1 MPTQAKVIIKGENN
15 ISAAVK
21 SASNDLNAL
30 KGSVEKI
37 GSVLKT
43 AFSVTAITAAIKGI
57 GTAAKTVMTEDF
69 GMAERAYR
77 QLALALKDTSA
88 YDSVVDNI
96 NRLAK
101 VTLSGNDEIES
112 MVAELAALGKSAD
125 EINRISE
132 AAVILSNITGRDL
145 KSSMTTLLSSMNG
158 TTTQLKRLGIDLD
171 GVTKT
176 ALEQGAAIDILIEDY
191 GEYSSALA
199 EDSVN
204 QSLKNIS
211 ETWGDIKEKIG
222 GVLTYNFGPWLKQ
235 FDTAFEA
242 VSKNINNITTY
253 VGAIIANAPE
263 VFSLLMETL
272 WKMVKRTFE
281 WESLKTIFI
290 TVVENI
296 VILVSGALKL
306 IVTSIPEIIKG
317 LLNAL
322 ISYVRYLALSIE
334 AEIISAIEKAVNWVG
349 REIND
354 TWVGEKLGWGE
365 ELAVADFGADNKRK
379 VAQGFYNGAASS
391 IEHIGDPIMDGLAT
405 ISETLDAVNRAT
417 ADAVSSIY
425 GDIGT
430 EFRDSLNDIVAPEL
444 EEIRSAADAANQTKV
459 LSSIEDST
467 ERTAEAAEGTETNT
481 GTIAENGTLTGENG
495 RKSLS
500 EITESGLSGLFESM
514 SKSGGFTGFFGTA
527 LSETIGP
534 IMDTIQPLIDIVNS
548 VADPMEILL
557 RILEGFVSVMEPAMK
572 TVVQPLLDAFRWIGE
587 SIASWLLP
595 ILDQLHV
602 AMSLI
607 GNILTTVMAPVF
619 QILAPLF
626 QLVALALNTLNPILI
641 LCAKVFTILMAPV
654 QFVADLFSW
663 LGDWISY
670 LGNCIYVVCWNLT
683 HWFNTKSF
691 GSSPGGFSS
700 DAFSGLQQRLDNID
714 NMAIG
719 GSTAA
724 SDSVST
730 STAIGSASYRG
741 ATSVT
746 INIYQMSPVVG
757 DGGMKAFARMIRREF
772 EELDYYGVTT

>member
-1 MPTQAKVIIKGENN
+1 MPTQAKVIIKGENS
-15 ISAAVK
+15 ISSAVK

-43 AFSVTAITAAIKGI
+43 AFSVTAIVTAIKGI

-77 QLALALKDTSA
+77 QLALALKDQSA

-112 MVAELAALGKSAD
+112 MVAELAALGKSSD

-158 TTTQLKRLGIDLD
+158 TTTQLRRLGIDLD
-171 GVTKT
+171 GVTKE

-272 WKMVKRTFE
+272 WKMVKKTFE

-322 ISYVRYLALSIE
+322 ISYVKYLALSIE

-365 ELAVADFGADNKRK
+365 ELATADFGADSKK
-379 VAQGFYNGAASS
+379 TVAKGYYNAAASS
-391 IEHIGDPIMDGLAT
+391 IEHIGDPIKEGIAT
-405 ISETLDAVNRAT
+405 ISEILNEASRNTMDAII
-417 ADAVSSIY
+417 SIY
-425 GDIGT
+425 GDIGI
-430 EFRDSLNDIVAPEL
+430 EFRDSLNEIVAPEL
-444 EEIRSAADAANQTKV
+444 EEIRSAADAANQTKI
-459 LSSIEDST
+459 LDSIESST
-467 ERTAEAAEGTETNT
+467 ERTADATEGTETNT
-481 GTIAENGTLTGENG
+481 GTIAENGALTSGSG
-495 RKSLS
+495 RRSLS
-500 EITESGLSGLFESM
+500 EMAESGLSGLFSSM
-514 SKSGGFTGFFGTA
+514 SKSGGFTGIFGTV

-534 IMDTIQPLIDIVNS
+534 IMDTVQPLIDIVSS
-548 VADPMEILL
+548 VADPMEVLL
-557 RILEGFVSVMEPAMK
+557 RILEGFVNVMEPAMQ
-572 TVVQPLLDAFRWIGE
+572 TVVQPLLDAFTWIGE

-626 QLVALALNTLNPILI
+626 QLVALALNALNPILI

-724 SDSVST
+724 TDSVST

-757 DGGMKAFARMIRREF
+757 DGGMKTFARMIRREF

>member
-43 AFSVTAITAAIKGI
+43 AFSVTAITAALKGI
-57 GTAAKTVMTEDF
+57 GTAAKTVMTDDF

-77 QLALALKDTSA
+77 QLALALKDKSA
-88 YDSVVDNI
+88 YDSVVGNI

-132 AAVILSNITGRDL
+132 AAVILSNITGRNL

-191 GEYSSALA
+191 GEYSTALA

-222 GVLTYNFGPWLKQ
+222 GVLTYNFGPWLSQ

-242 VSKNINNITTY
+242 VSENINNITTY

-365 ELAVADFGADNKRK
+365 ELAVADFGADNKKK

-444 EEIRSAADAANQTKV
+444 EEIRSVADAANQTKV

-724 SDSVST
+724 TDSVST

-757 DGGMKAFARMIRREF
+757 DGGMKTFARMIRREF

>member
-1 MPTQAKVIIKGENN
+1 MATQAKVIIKGENN
-15 ISAAVK
+15 ISSAVK

-37 GSVLKT
+37 GSVMKT
-43 AFSVTAITAAIKGI
+43 AFSVTAIVTAIKGI

-77 QLALALKDTSA
+77 QLALALKDQSA

-112 MVAELAALGKSAD
+112 MVAELAALGKSSD

-158 TTTQLKRLGIDLD
+158 TTTQLRRLGIDLD
-171 GVTKT
+171 GVTKE

-263 VFSLLMETL
+263 VFSLLMKTL

-290 TVVENI
+290 TVIENI

-334 AEIISAIEKAVNWVG
+334 AEIIGAIEKAVNWVG

-365 ELAVADFGADNKRK
+365 ELAVADFGADNKKK

>member
-43 AFSVTAITAAIKGI
+43 AFSVTAITAVIKGI

-334 AEIISAIEKAVNWVG
+334 AEIIGAIEKAVNWVG

-365 ELAVADFGADNKRK
+365 ELAVADFGADNKKK
-379 VAQGFYNGAASS
+379 VAQGFYNGATSS

-405 ISETLDAVNRAT
+405 ISETLDAVNRT
-417 ADAVSSIY
+417 TSDAISSIY

-430 EFRDSLNDIVAPEL
+430 EFRDSLNEIVAPEL
-444 EEIRSAADAANQTKV
+444 EEIRSAADAANQTEV

-467 ERTAEAAEGTETNT
+467 ERTADATEGTETNT
-481 GTIAENGTLTGENG
+481 GTIASEGLSGNGSG

-500 EITESGLSGLFESM
+500 EMAESGLSGLFNSM
-514 SKSGGFTGFFGTA
+514 SKSGGFMGIFGTV

-534 IMDTIQPLIDIVNS
+534 IMDTVQPLIDIVNS
-548 VADPMEILL
+548 VADPMEVLL
-557 RILEGFVSVMEPAMK
+557 RILEGFVNVMEPAMQ
-572 TVVQPLLDAFRWIGE
+572 TVVQPLLDAFTWIGE

-619 QILAPLF
+619 QIIAPLF

-654 QFVADLFSW
+654 QFVADLFTW

-683 HWFNTKSF
+683 HWFNQKGF

-700 DAFSGLQQRLDNID
+700 YAFSGLQQRLDNID
-714 NMAIG
+714 NLATG
-719 GSTAA
+719 GNTAA
-724 SDSVST
+724 TDSVST

-757 DGGMKAFARMIRREF
+757 DGGMKTFARMIRREF

>member
-1 MPTQAKVIIKGENN
+1 MATQAKVIIKGENN
-15 ISAAVK
+15 ISSAVK

-30 KGSVEKI
+30 KGSVEKV

-77 QLALALKDTSA
+77 QLALSLKDQSA
-88 YDSVVDNI
+88 YDAVVDNI

-145 KSSMTTLLSSMNG
+145 KSSMTTLLASMSG
-158 TTTQLKRLGIDLD
+158 TTTQLRRLGIDLD

-191 GEYSSALA
+191 GEYSTALA

-242 VSKNINNITTY
+242 VSENINNITTY

-272 WKMVKRTFE
+272 WKMVKKTFE

-322 ISYVRYLALSIE
+322 ISYVKYLALSIE

-379 VAQGFYNGAASS
+379 VAEGFYNGAASS
-391 IEHIGDPIMDGLAT
+391 IEHIGDPIREGIDT
-405 ISETLDAVNRAT
+405 ISETLNAASQNTMA
-417 ADAVSSIY
+417 AINSIY

-430 EFRDSLNDIVAPEL
+430 EFRDSLNEIVAPEL
-444 EEIRSAADAANQTKV
+444 EEIRSAADAANQTQV
-459 LSSIEDST
+459 LSSIENST
-467 ERTAEAAEGTETNT
+467 ERTAEATEATEANT
-481 GTIAENGTLTGENG
+481 GTIAAEGLSESGNG

-500 EITESGLSGLFESM
+500 EMAESGLSGLFDSM
-514 SKSGGFTGFFGTA
+514 SKSGGFTGIFGTV

-548 VADPMEILL
+548 IADPMEVLL
-557 RILEGFVSVMEPAMK
+557 RILEGFVNIMEPAMQ
-572 TVVQPLLDAFRWIGE
+572 TVVQPLLDAFTWIGE
-587 SIASWLLP
+587 SIASWFLP

-654 QFVADLFSW
+654 QFVADLFTW

-683 HWFNTKSF
+683 HWFNQKGF

-714 NMAIG
+714 NLAMG
-719 GSTAA
+719 GNTAA
-724 SDSVST
+724 TDSVST
-730 STAIGSASYRG
+730 STAIGNASYRG

-746 INIYQMSPVVG
+746 INIYQQAPVVG
-757 DGGMKAFARMIRREF
+757 DGGMKTFARMIRREF

>member
-30 KGSVEKI
+30 KGYVEKI

-334 AEIISAIEKAVNWVG
+334 AEIIGAIEKAVNWVG

-365 ELAVADFGADNKRK
+365 ELAVADFGADNKKK

>member
-1 MPTQAKVIIKGENN
+1 MATQAKVIIKGENN
-15 ISAAVK
+15 ISSAVK

-37 GSVLKT
+37 GSVMKT
-43 AFSVTAITAAIKGI
+43 AFSVTAIVTAIKGI

-77 QLALALKDTSA
+77 QLALALKDQSA

-112 MVAELAALGKSAD
+112 MVAELAALGKSSD

-158 TTTQLKRLGIDLD
+158 TTTQLRRLCIDLD
-171 GVTKT
+171 GVTKE
-176 ALEQGAAIDILIEDY
+176 AFEQGAAIDILIEDY

-272 WKMVKRTFE
+272 WKMVKKTFE

-290 TVVENI
+290 TVIENI

-322 ISYVRYLALSIE
+322 ISYVKYLALSIE
-334 AEIISAIEKAVNWVG
+334 AEIIGAIEKAVNWVG

-365 ELAVADFGADNKRK
+365 ELAVADFGADSKKN
-379 VAQGFYNGAASS
+379 VAQGYYNAAASS
-391 IEHIGDPIMDGLAT
+391 IEHIGDPI
-405 ISETLDAVNRAT
+405 
-417 ADAVSSIY
+417 
-425 GDIGT
+425 
-430 EFRDSLNDIVAPEL
+430 IV
-444 EEIRSAADAANQTKV
+444 
-459 LSSIEDST
+459 
-467 ERTAEAAEGTETNT
+467 
-481 GTIAENGTLTGENG
+481 
-495 RKSLS
+495 
-500 EITESGLSGLFESM
+500 
-514 SKSGGFTGFFGTA
+514 
-527 LSETIGP
+527 
-534 IMDTIQPLIDIVNS
+534 
-548 VADPMEILL
+548 
-557 RILEGFVSVMEPAMK
+557 
-572 TVVQPLLDAFRWIGE
+572 
-587 SIASWLLP
+587 
-595 ILDQLHV
+595 
-602 AMSLI
+602 
-607 GNILTTVMAPVF
+607 
-619 QILAPLF
+619 
-626 QLVALALNTLNPILI
+626 
-641 LCAKVFTILMAPV
+641 
-654 QFVADLFSW
+654 
-663 LGDWISY
+663 
-670 LGNCIYVVCWNLT
+670 
-683 HWFNTKSF
+683 
-691 GSSPGGFSS
+691 
-700 DAFSGLQQRLDNID
+700 
-714 NMAIG
+714 
-719 GSTAA
+719 
-724 SDSVST
+724 
-730 STAIGSASYRG
+730 
-741 ATSVT
+741 
-746 INIYQMSPVVG
+746 
-757 DGGMKAFARMIRREF
+757 
-772 EELDYYGVTT
+772 VTTRSLAMLQPRRL

>member
-1 MPTQAKVIIKGENN
+1 MPTQAKVIIKGENS
-15 ISAAVK
+15 ISSAVK

-43 AFSVTAITAAIKGI
+43 AFSVTAIVTAIKGI

-77 QLALALKDTSA
+77 QLALALKDQSA

-112 MVAELAALGKSAD
+112 MVAELAALGKSSD
-125 EINRISE
+125 EITRISE

-171 GVTKT
+171 GVTKE

-272 WKMVKRTFE
+272 WKMVKKTFE

-322 ISYVRYLALSIE
+322 ISYVKYLALSIE
-334 AEIISAIEKAVNWVG
+334 AEIIGAIEKAVNWVG

-365 ELAVADFGADNKRK
+365 ELAVADFGADSKKN
-379 VAQGFYNGAASS
+379 VARGYYNAASSS
-391 IEHIGDPIMDGLAT
+391 IEHIGDPIKDGIAT
-405 ISETLDAVNRAT
+405 ISETLNEASRNTMDAII
-417 ADAVSSIY
+417 SIY
-425 GDIGT
+425 GDIGI
-430 EFRDSLNDIVAPEL
+430 EFRDSLNEIVAPEL
-444 EEIRSAADAANQTKV
+444 EEIRSAADAANQTEV
-459 LSSIEDST
+459 LSSIKDST
-467 ERTAEAAEGTETNT
+467 ERTADATEGTETNT
-481 GTIAENGTLTGENG
+481 GTIASEGLSGNGSG

-500 EITESGLSGLFESM
+500 EMAESGLSGLFSSM
-514 SKSGGFTGFFGTA
+514 SKSGGFTGIFGTV

-534 IMDTIQPLIDIVNS
+534 IMDTVQPLIDIVNS
-548 VADPMEILL
+548 VADPMEVLL
-557 RILEGFVSVMEPAMK
+557 RILEGFVNVMEPAMQ
-572 TVVQPLLDAFRWIGE
+572 TVVQPLLDAFTWIGE

-619 QILAPLF
+619 QIIAPLF

-654 QFVADLFSW
+654 QFVADLFTW

-683 HWFNTKSF
+683 HWFNQKGF

-714 NMAIG
+714 NLATG
-719 GSTAA
+719 GNTAA
-724 SDSVST
+724 TDSVST

-757 DGGMKAFARMIRREF
+757 DGGMKTFARMIRREF

>member
-21 SASNDLNAL
+21 SASNDLNVL
-30 KGSVEKI
+30 KGSIEKI

-43 AFSVTAITAAIKGI
+43 AFSVTAITAALKGI

-272 WKMVKRTFE
+272 WKMVKKTFE

-334 AEIISAIEKAVNWVG
+334 AEIIGAIEKAVNWVG

-365 ELAVADFGADNKRK
+365 ELAVADFGADNKKK

-391 IEHIGDPIMDGLAT
+391 IEHIGDPIREGIDT
-405 ISETLDAVNRAT
+405 ISETLNEVSRNTSDAIN
-417 ADAVSSIY
+417 SIY
-425 GDIGT
+425 GDISI
-430 EFRDSLNDIVAPEL
+430 EFRDSLNEIVAPEL
-444 EEIRSAADAANQTKV
+444 EEIRSAADAANQTEV

-467 ERTAEAAEGTETNT
+467 ERTADATEGTETNT
-481 GTIAENGTLTGENG
+481 GTIAANGLSENGSG

-500 EITESGLSGLFESM
+500 EMAESGLSGLFDSM
-514 SKSGGFTGFFGTA
+514 SKSGGFMGIFGTV

-548 VADPMEILL
+548 VADPMEVLL

-572 TVVQPLLDAFRWIGE
+572 TVVQPLLDAFTWIGE

-619 QILAPLF
+619 QIIAPLF

-654 QFVADLFSW
+654 QFVADLFTW

-683 HWFNTKSF
+683 HWFNQKGF

-714 NMAIG
+714 NLASG
-719 GSTAA
+719 GTSAA
-724 SDSVST
+724 TDSVST

-757 DGGMKAFARMIRREF
+757 DGGMKTFARMIRREF

>member
-43 AFSVTAITAAIKGI
+43 AFSVTAITAALKGI

-77 QLALALKDTSA
+77 QLALALKDQSA

-112 MVAELAALGKSAD
+112 MVAELAALGKSSD

-158 TTTQLKRLGIDLD
+158 TTTQLRRLGIDLD
-171 GVTKT
+171 GVTKE

-191 GEYSSALA
+191 GEYASALA

-253 VGAIIANAPE
+253 IGAIIANAPE

-272 WKMVKRTFE
+272 WKMVKKTFE

-322 ISYVRYLALSIE
+322 ISYVKYLALSIE
-334 AEIISAIEKAVNWVG
+334 AEIIGAIEKAVNWVG

-365 ELAVADFGADNKRK
+365 ELAVADFGADSKKN
-379 VAQGFYNGAASS
+379 VARGYYNAASSS
-391 IEHIGDPIMDGLAT
+391 IEHIGDPIKDGIAT
-405 ISETLDAVNRAT
+405 ISETLNEASRNTMDAIN
-417 ADAVSSIY
+417 SIY
-425 GDIGT
+425 GDIGI
-430 EFRDSLNDIVAPEL
+430 EFRDSLNEIVAPEL
-444 EEIRSAADAANQTKV
+444 EEIRSAADAANQTKI
-459 LSSIEDST
+459 LDSIESST
-467 ERTAEAAEGTETNT
+467 ERTADATEGTETNT
-481 GTIAENGTLTGENG
+481 GTIASEGLSGNGSG

-500 EITESGLSGLFESM
+500 EMAESGLSGLFDSM
-514 SKSGGFTGFFGTA
+514 SKSGGFIGIFGTV

-534 IMDTIQPLIDIVNS
+534 IMDTVQPLIDIVSS
-548 VADPMEILL
+548 VADPMEVLL
-557 RILEGFVSVMEPAMK
+557 RILEGFVNVMEPAMQ
-572 TVVQPLLDAFRWIGE
+572 TVVQPLLDAFTWIGE

-619 QILAPLF
+619 QIIAPLF

-654 QFVADLFSW
+654 QFVADLFTW
-663 LGDWISY
+663 LGNWISY

-683 HWFNTKSF
+683 HWFNQKGF

-714 NMAIG
+714 NLAAG
-719 GSTAA
+719 GTTAA
-724 SDSVST
+724 TDSVST

-757 DGGMKAFARMIRREF
+757 DGGMKTFARMIRREF

>member
-1 MPTQAKVIIKGENN
+1 
-15 ISAAVK
+15 
-21 SASNDLNAL
+21 
-30 KGSVEKI
+30 
-37 GSVLKT
+37 
-43 AFSVTAITAAIKGI
+43 
-57 GTAAKTVMTEDF
+57 
-69 GMAERAYR
+69 
-77 QLALALKDTSA
+77 
-88 YDSVVDNI
+88 
-96 NRLAK
+96 
-101 VTLSGNDEIES
+101 
-112 MVAELAALGKSAD
+112 
-125 EINRISE
+125 
-132 AAVILSNITGRDL
+132 
-145 KSSMTTLLSSMNG
+145 
-158 TTTQLKRLGIDLD
+158 
-171 GVTKT
+171 
-176 ALEQGAAIDILIEDY
+176 
-191 GEYSSALA
+191 
-199 EDSVN
+199 
-204 QSLKNIS
+204 
-211 ETWGDIKEKIG
+211 
-222 GVLTYNFGPWLKQ
+222 
-235 FDTAFEA
+235 
-242 VSKNINNITTY
+242 
-253 VGAIIANAPE
+253 
-263 VFSLLMETL
+263 METL
-272 WKMVKRTFE
+272 WKMVKKTFE

-334 AEIISAIEKAVNWVG
+334 AEIIGAIEKAVNWVG

-365 ELAVADFGADNKRK
+365 ELAVVDFGADNKRK

-391 IEHIGDPIMDGLAT
+391 IEHIGDPIKDGIAT
-405 ISETLDAVNRAT
+405 ISETLEVAGRNTMDAIN
-417 ADAVSSIY
+417 SIY
-425 GDIGT
+425 GDIGI
-430 EFRDSLNDIVAPEL
+430 EFRDSLNEIVAPEL
-444 EEIRSAADAANQTKV
+444 EEIRSAADAANQTEV
-459 LSSIEDST
+459 LSSIKDST
-467 ERTAEAAEGTETNT
+467 ERTADATEGTETNT
-481 GTIAENGTLTGENG
+481 GTIASEGLSGNGNG

-500 EITESGLSGLFESM
+500 EMAESGLSGLFSSM
-514 SKSGGFTGFFGTA
+514 SKSGGFMGIFGTV

-534 IMDTIQPLIDIVNS
+534 IMDTVQPLIDIVNS
-548 VADPMEILL
+548 VADPMEVLL
-557 RILEGFVSVMEPAMK
+557 RILEGFVNVMEPAMQ
-572 TVVQPLLDAFRWIGE
+572 TVVQPLLDAFTWIGE

-619 QILAPLF
+619 QIIAPLF

-654 QFVADLFSW
+654 QFVADLFTW

-683 HWFNTKSF
+683 HWFNQKGF

-714 NMAIG
+714 NLAAG
-719 GSTAA
+719 GTTAA
-724 SDSVST
+724 TDSVST

-757 DGGMKAFARMIRREF
+757 DGGMKTFARMIRREF

>member
-1 MPTQAKVIIKGENN
+1 MATQAKVIIKGENS
-15 ISAAVK
+15 ISSAVK

-37 GSVLKT
+37 GSVMKT
-43 AFSVTAITAAIKGI
+43 AFSVTAIVTAIKGI

-77 QLALALKDTSA
+77 QLALALKDQSA

-112 MVAELAALGKSAD
+112 MVAELAALGKSSD

-158 TTTQLKRLGIDLD
+158 TTTQLRRLGIDLD
-171 GVTKT
+171 GVTKE

-191 GEYSSALA
+191 GEYSTALA

-222 GVLTYNFGPWLKQ
+222 GVLTYNFGPWLSQ

-242 VSKNINNITTY
+242 VSENINNITTY

-263 VFSLLMETL
+263 VFSLLMDTL
-272 WKMVKRTFE
+272 WKMVARTFE

-322 ISYVRYLALSIE
+322 LSYVHYLALSIE
-334 AEIISAIEKAVNWVG
+334 AEIVGAIEKAVNWVG
-349 REIND
+349 SEINS

-365 ELAVADFGADNKRK
+365 ELAVADFGADATKRE
-379 VAQGFYNGAASS
+379 AQGYYNAAGLYISRL
-391 IEHIGDPIMDGLAT
+391 GDPITEGLAT
-405 ISETLDAVNRAT
+405 ISETMAEASRAT
-417 ADAVSSIY
+417 KEATATIY

-430 EFRDSLNDIVAPEL
+430 EFRESLDAIVAPEL
-444 EEIRSAADAANQTKV
+444 EEIRSAADAANQTEV
-459 LSSIEDST
+459 LSSIKDST
-467 ERTAEAAEGTETNT
+467 ERTADATEGTETNT
-481 GTIAENGTLTGENG
+481 GTIASEGLSGNGSG

-500 EITESGLSGLFESM
+500 EMAESGLSGLFDSM
-514 SKSGGFTGFFGTA
+514 SKSGGFTGIFGSV

-534 IMDTIQPLIDIVNS
+534 IMDTVQPLIDIVNS
-548 VADPMEILL
+548 VADPMEVLL
-557 RILEGFVSVMEPAMK
+557 RILEGFVNVMEPAMQ
-572 TVVQPLLDAFRWIGE
+572 TVVQPLLDAFTWIGE

-619 QILAPLF
+619 QIIAPLF

-654 QFVADLFSW
+654 QFVADLFTW

-683 HWFNTKSF
+683 HWFNQKGF

-714 NMAIG
+714 NLAAG
-719 GSTAA
+719 GTTAA
-724 SDSVST
+724 TDSVST

-757 DGGMKAFARMIRREF
+757 DGGMKTFARMIRREF

>member
-1 MPTQAKVIIKGENN
+1 MATQAKVIIKGENN
-15 ISAAVK
+15 ISSAVK

-43 AFSVTAITAAIKGI
+43 AFSVTAIVTAIKGI

-77 QLALALKDTSA
+77 QLALALKDQSA

-112 MVAELAALGKSAD
+112 MVAELAALGKSSD
-125 EINRISE
+125 DINRISE

-158 TTTQLKRLGIDLD
+158 TTTQLRRLGIDLD
-171 GVTKT
+171 GVTKE

-272 WKMVKRTFE
+272 WKMVKKTFE

-322 ISYVRYLALSIE
+322 ISYVKYLALSIE
-334 AEIISAIEKAVNWVG
+334 AEIIGAIEKAVNWVG

-365 ELAVADFGADNKRK
+365 ELAVADFGADSKKN
-379 VAQGFYNGAASS
+379 VARGYYNAAASS
-391 IEHIGDPIMDGLAT
+391 IEHIGDPIKEGIAT
-405 ISETLDAVNRAT
+405 ISETLEAAGRNTMDAIN
-417 ADAVSSIY
+417 SIY
-425 GDIGT
+425 GDIGI
-430 EFRDSLNDIVAPEL
+430 EFRDSLNEIVAPEL
-444 EEIRSAADAANQTKV
+444 EEIRSAADAANQTEV
-459 LSSIEDST
+459 LSSIKDST
-467 ERTAEAAEGTETNT
+467 ERTADATEGTETNT
-481 GTIAENGTLTGENG
+481 GTIASEGLSGNGSG

-500 EITESGLSGLFESM
+500 EMAESGLSGLFRSM
-514 SKSGGFTGFFGTA
+514 SKSGGFTGIFGTV

-534 IMDTIQPLIDIVNS
+534 IMDTVQPLIDIVNS
-548 VADPMEILL
+548 VADPMEVLL
-557 RILEGFVSVMEPAMK
+557 RILEGFVNVMEPAMQ
-572 TVVQPLLDAFRWIGE
+572 TVVQPLLDAFTWIGE

-626 QLVALALNTLNPILI
+626 QIVALALNTLNPILI

-654 QFVADLFSW
+654 QFVADLFTW

-670 LGNCIYVVCWNLT
+670 LGNCIYVFCWNLT
-683 HWFNTKSF
+683 HWFNQKGY

-714 NMAIG
+714 NLALNG
-719 GSTAA
+719 NTAA
-724 SDSVST
+724 TDSVST

-757 DGGMKAFARMIRREF
+757 DGGMKTFARMIRREF

>member
-1 MPTQAKVIIKGENN
+1 MATQAKVIIKGENN
-15 ISAAVK
+15 ISSAVK

-30 KGSVEKI
+30 KGSVEKV

-77 QLALALKDTSA
+77 QLALSLKDQSA
-88 YDSVVDNI
+88 YDAVVDNI

-145 KSSMTTLLSSMNG
+145 KSSMTTLLASMSG
-158 TTTQLKRLGIDLD
+158 TTTQLRRLGIDLD

-191 GEYSSALA
+191 GEYSTALA

-242 VSKNINNITTY
+242 VSENINNITTY

-272 WKMVKRTFE
+272 WKMVKKTFE

-322 ISYVRYLALSIE
+322 ISYVKYLALSIE

-379 VAQGFYNGAASS
+379 VAEGFYNGAASS
-391 IEHIGDPIMDGLAT
+391 IEHIGDPIREGIDT
-405 ISETLDAVNRAT
+405 ISETLNAASQNTMA
-417 ADAVSSIY
+417 AINSIY

-430 EFRDSLNDIVAPEL
+430 EFRDSLNEIVAPEL
-444 EEIRSAADAANQTKV
+444 EEIRSAADAANQTQV
-459 LSSIEDST
+459 LSSIENST
-467 ERTAEAAEGTETNT
+467 ERTAEATEATEANT
-481 GTIAENGTLTGENG
+481 GTIAAEGLSESGNG

-500 EITESGLSGLFESM
+500 EMAESGLSGLFDSM
-514 SKSGGFTGFFGTA
+514 SKSGGFTGIFGTV

-548 VADPMEILL
+548 IADPMEVLL
-557 RILEGFVSVMEPAMK
+557 RILEGFVNIMEPAMQ
-572 TVVQPLLDAFRWIGE
+572 TVVQPLLDAFTWIGE
-587 SIASWLLP
+587 SIASWFLP

-607 GNILTTVMAPVF
+607 GNILTTVMATVF

-654 QFVADLFSW
+654 QFVADLFTW

-683 HWFNTKSF
+683 HWFNQKGF

-714 NMAIG
+714 NLAMG
-719 GSTAA
+719 GNTAA
-724 SDSVST
+724 TDSVST
-730 STAIGSASYRG
+730 STAIGNASYRG

-746 INIYQMSPVVG
+746 INIYQQAPVVG
-757 DGGMKAFARMIRREF
+757 DGGMKTFARMIRREF

>member
-1 MPTQAKVIIKGENN
+1 MPTQAKVIIKGENS
-15 ISAAVK
+15 ISSAVK

-235 FDTAFEA
+235 FDTVFEA

-365 ELAVADFGADNKRK
+365 ELAVADFGADNKKK

>member
-263 VFSLLMETL
+263 VFSLLMKTL

-290 TVVENI
+290 TVIENI

-334 AEIISAIEKAVNWVG
+334 AEIIGAIEKAVNWVG

-365 ELAVADFGADNKRK
+365 ELAVADFGADNKKK

>member
-43 AFSVTAITAAIKGI
+43 ALSVTAITAALKGI

-101 VTLSGNDEIES
+101 VTLSGNDEIEA

-158 TTTQLKRLGIDLD
+158 TTTQLRRLGIDLD

-235 FDTAFEA
+235 FDTAFEV

-405 ISETLDAVNRAT
+405 ISETLDTVNRAT

-500 EITESGLSGLFESM
+500 EITESGLSGLFELM
-514 SKSGGFTGFFGTA
+514 SKSGGFTGLFGTA

-572 TVVQPLLDAFRWIGE
+572 TVVQPLLDAFTWIGE

-724 SDSVST
+724 TDSVST

-757 DGGMKAFARMIRREF
+757 DGGMKTFARMIRREF

>member
-1 MPTQAKVIIKGENN
+1 MATQAKVIIKGENN
-15 ISAAVK
+15 ISSAVK

-37 GSVLKT
+37 GSVMKT
-43 AFSVTAITAAIKGI
+43 AFSVTAIVTAIKGI

-77 QLALALKDTSA
+77 QLALALKDQSA

-112 MVAELAALGKSAD
+112 MVAELAALGKSSD

-171 GVTKT
+171 DVTKE

-235 FDTAFEA
+235 FDIAFEA

-272 WKMVKRTFE
+272 WKMVKKTFE

-290 TVVENI
+290 TVIENI

-322 ISYVRYLALSIE
+322 ISYVKYLALSIE

-365 ELAVADFGADNKRK
+365 ELATADFGADSKK
-379 VAQGFYNGAASS
+379 TVAKGYYNAAASS
-391 IEHIGDPIMDGLAT
+391 IEHIGDPIKEGIAT
-405 ISETLDAVNRAT
+405 ISETLEAAGRNTMDAIN
-417 ADAVSSIY
+417 SIY
-425 GDIGT
+425 GDIGI
-430 EFRDSLNDIVAPEL
+430 EFRDSLNEIVAPEL
-444 EEIRSAADAANQTKV
+444 EEIRSAADAANQTEV
-459 LSSIEDST
+459 LSSIKDST
-467 ERTAEAAEGTETNT
+467 ERTADATEGTETNT
-481 GTIAENGTLTGENG
+481 GTIAENGALTSGSG
-495 RKSLS
+495 MKSLS
-500 EITESGLSGLFESM
+500 EMAESGLSGLFSSM
-514 SKSGGFTGFFGTA
+514 SKSGGFMGIFGTV

-534 IMDTIQPLIDIVNS
+534 IMDTVQPLIDIVSS
-548 VADPMEILL
+548 VADPMEVLL
-557 RILEGFVSVMEPAMK
+557 RILEGFVNVMEPAMQ
-572 TVVQPLLDAFRWIGE
+572 TVVQPLLDAFTWIGE

-619 QILAPLF
+619 QIIAPLF

-654 QFVADLFSW
+654 QFVADLFTW

-683 HWFNTKSF
+683 HWFNQKGF

-714 NMAIG
+714 NLAAG
-719 GSTAA
+719 GTTAA
-724 SDSVST
+724 TDSVST

-757 DGGMKAFARMIRREF
+757 DGGMKTFARMIRREF

>member
-1 MPTQAKVIIKGENN
+1 MATQAKVIIKGENN
-15 ISAAVK
+15 ISSAVK

-43 AFSVTAITAAIKGI
+43 AFSVTAIVTAIKGI

-77 QLALALKDTSA
+77 QLALALKDQSA

-112 MVAELAALGKSAD
+112 MVAELAALGKSSD

-158 TTTQLKRLGIDLD
+158 TTTQLRRLGIDLD
-171 GVTKT
+171 GVTKE

-253 VGAIIANAPE
+253 IGAIIANAPE

-272 WKMVKRTFE
+272 WKMVKKTFE

-322 ISYVRYLALSIE
+322 ISYVKYLALSIE
-334 AEIISAIEKAVNWVG
+334 AEIIGAIEKAVNWVG

-365 ELAVADFGADNKRK
+365 ELAVADFGADSKKN
-379 VAQGFYNGAASS
+379 VARGYYNAASSS
-391 IEHIGDPIMDGLAT
+391 IEHIGDPIKDGIAT
-405 ISETLDAVNRAT
+405 ISETLNEASRNTMDAIN
-417 ADAVSSIY
+417 SIY
-425 GDIGT
+425 GDIGI
-430 EFRDSLNDIVAPEL
+430 EFRDSLNEIVAPEL
-444 EEIRSAADAANQTKV
+444 EEIRSAADAANQTEV

-467 ERTAEAAEGTETNT
+467 ERTADATEGTETNT
-481 GTIAENGTLTGENG
+481 GTIASEGLSGNGSG

-500 EITESGLSGLFESM
+500 EMSESGLSGLFSSM
-514 SKSGGFTGFFGTA
+514 SKSGGFMGIFGTV

-534 IMDTIQPLIDIVNS
+534 IMDTVQPLIDIVNS
-548 VADPMEILL
+548 VADPMEVLL
-557 RILEGFVSVMEPAMK
+557 RILEGFVNVMEPAMQ
-572 TVVQPLLDAFRWIGE
+572 TVVQPLLDAFTWIGE

-619 QILAPLF
+619 QIIAPLF

-654 QFVADLFSW
+654 QFVADLFTW

-683 HWFNTKSF
+683 HWFNQKGF

-714 NMAIG
+714 NLAAG
-719 GSTAA
+719 GTTAA
-724 SDSVST
+724 TDSVST

-757 DGGMKAFARMIRREF
+757 DGGMKTFARMIRREF

>member
-1 MPTQAKVIIKGENN
+1 MPTQAKVIIKGENS
-15 ISAAVK
+15 ISSAVK

-43 AFSVTAITAAIKGI
+43 AFSVTAIVTAIKGI

-77 QLALALKDTSA
+77 QLALALKDQSA

-112 MVAELAALGKSAD
+112 MVAELAALGKSSD

-171 GVTKT
+171 GVTKE

-272 WKMVKRTFE
+272 WKMVKKTFE

-290 TVVENI
+290 TVIENI

-322 ISYVRYLALSIE
+322 ISYVKYLALSIE
-334 AEIISAIEKAVNWVG
+334 AEIIGAIEKAVNWVG

-365 ELAVADFGADNKRK
+365 ELAVADFGADSKKN
-379 VAQGFYNGAASS
+379 VARGYYNAAASS
-391 IEHIGDPIMDGLAT
+391 IENLGDPIKDGIAT
-405 ISETLDAVNRAT
+405 ISETLNEASRNTTDAIN
-417 ADAVSSIY
+417 SIY
-425 GDIGT
+425 GDIGI
-430 EFRDSLNDIVAPEL
+430 EFRDSLNEIVAPEL
-444 EEIRSAADAANQTKV
+444 EEIRSAADAANQTEV
-459 LSSIEDST
+459 LSSIKDST
-467 ERTAEAAEGTETNT
+467 ERTADATEGTETNT
-481 GTIAENGTLTGENG
+481 GTIASEGLSGNGSG

-500 EITESGLSGLFESM
+500 EMAESGLSGLFDSM
-514 SKSGGFTGFFGTA
+514 SKSGGFTGIFGTV

-534 IMDTIQPLIDIVNS
+534 IMDTVQPLIDIVNS
-548 VADPMEILL
+548 VADPMEVLL
-557 RILEGFVSVMEPAMK
+557 RILEGFVNVMEPAMQ
-572 TVVQPLLDAFRWIGE
+572 TVVQPLLDAFTWIGE

-619 QILAPLF
+619 QIIAPLF

-654 QFVADLFSW
+654 QFVADLFTW

-683 HWFNTKSF
+683 HWFNQKGF

-714 NMAIG
+714 NLAAG
-719 GSTAA
+719 GTAA
-724 SDSVST
+724 ATDSVST

-757 DGGMKAFARMIRREF
+757 DGGMKTFARMIRREF

>member
-1 MPTQAKVIIKGENN
+1 MATQAKVIIKGENS
-15 ISAAVK
+15 ISSAVK

-37 GSVLKT
+37 GSVLNT
-43 AFSVTAITAAIKGI
+43 AFSVTAIVTAIKGI

-77 QLALALKDTSA
+77 QLALALKDQSA

-112 MVAELAALGKSAD
+112 MVAELAALGKSSD
-125 EINRISE
+125 DINRISE

-171 GVTKT
+171 GVTKE

-199 EDSVN
+199 EDNVN

-272 WKMVKRTFE
+272 WKMVKKTFE

-322 ISYVRYLALSIE
+322 ISYVKYLALSIE
-334 AEIISAIEKAVNWVG
+334 AEIIGAIEKAVNWVG

-365 ELAVADFGADNKRK
+365 ELAVADFGADSKKN
-379 VAQGFYNGAASS
+379 VARGYYNAAATS
-391 IEHIGDPIMDGLAT
+391 IEHIGDPIKDGIAT
-405 ISETLDAVNRAT
+405 ISETLEVAGRNTMDAIN
-417 ADAVSSIY
+417 SIY
-425 GDIGT
+425 GDIGI
-430 EFRDSLNDIVAPEL
+430 EFRDSLNEIVAPEL
-444 EEIRSAADAANQTKV
+444 EEIRSAADAANQTEV
-459 LSSIEDST
+459 LSSIKDST
-467 ERTAEAAEGTETNT
+467 ERTADATEGTETNT
-481 GTIAENGTLTGENG
+481 GTIASEGLSGNRRG

-500 EITESGLSGLFESM
+500 EMAESGLSGLFSSM
-514 SKSGGFTGFFGTA
+514 SKSGGFTGIFGTV

-534 IMDTIQPLIDIVNS
+534 IMDTVQPLIDIVSS
-548 VADPMEILL
+548 VADPMEVLL
-557 RILEGFVSVMEPAMK
+557 RILEGFVNVMEPAMQ
-572 TVVQPLLDAFRWIGE
+572 TVVQPLLDAFTWIGE

-619 QILAPLF
+619 QIIAPLF

-654 QFVADLFSW
+654 QFVADLFTW

-683 HWFNTKSF
+683 HWFNQKGF

-714 NMAIG
+714 NLAAG
-719 GSTAA
+719 GTTAA
-724 SDSVST
+724 TDSVST

-757 DGGMKAFARMIRREF
+757 DGGMKTFARMIRREF

>member
-1 MPTQAKVIIKGENN
+1 MATQAKVIIKGENN
-15 ISAAVK
+15 ISSAVK

-43 AFSVTAITAAIKGI
+43 AFSVTAIVTAIKGI

-77 QLALALKDTSA
+77 QLALALKDQSA

-112 MVAELAALGKSAD
+112 MVAELAALGKSSD

-171 GVTKT
+171 GVTKE
-176 ALEQGAAIDILIEDY
+176 ALEQGAAIDILVEDY

-272 WKMVKRTFE
+272 WKMVKKTFE

-290 TVVENI
+290 TVIENI

-322 ISYVRYLALSIE
+322 ISYVKYLALSIE
-334 AEIISAIEKAVNWVG
+334 AEIIGAIEKAVNWVG

-365 ELAVADFGADNKRK
+365 ELAVADFGADSKKN
-379 VAQGFYNGAASS
+379 VAKGYYNAAASS
-391 IEHIGDPIMDGLAT
+391 IENLGDPIKDGIAT
-405 ISETLDAVNRAT
+405 ISETLEAAGRNTMDAIN
-417 ADAVSSIY
+417 SIY
-425 GDIGT
+425 GDIGI
-430 EFRDSLNDIVAPEL
+430 EFRDSLNEIVAPEL

-459 LSSIEDST
+459 LDSIESNT
-467 ERTAEAAEGTETNT
+467 ERTADATEGTETNT
-481 GTIAENGTLTGENG
+481 GTIAAEGLSESGSG

-500 EITESGLSGLFESM
+500 EMAESGLSGLFSSM
-514 SKSGGFTGFFGTA
+514 SKSGGFMGIFGTV

-534 IMDTIQPLIDIVNS
+534 IMDTVQPLIDIVNS
-548 VADPMEILL
+548 VADPMEVLL
-557 RILEGFVSVMEPAMK
+557 RILEGFVNVMEPAMQ
-572 TVVQPLLDAFRWIGE
+572 TVVQPLLDAFTWIGE

-619 QILAPLF
+619 QIIAPLF

-654 QFVADLFSW
+654 QFVADLFTW

-683 HWFNTKSF
+683 HWFNQKGF

-714 NMAIG
+714 NLAAG
-719 GSTAA
+719 GTTAA
-724 SDSVST
+724 TDSVST

-757 DGGMKAFARMIRREF
+757 DGGMKTFARMIRREF

>member
-1 MPTQAKVIIKGENN
+1 MATHAKVIIKGENN
-15 ISAAVK
+15 ISSAVK

-37 GSVLKT
+37 GSVMKT
-43 AFSVTAITAAIKGI
+43 AFSVTAIVTAIKGI

-77 QLALALKDTSA
+77 QLALALKDQSA

-112 MVAELAALGKSAD
+112 MVAELAALGKSSD

-171 GVTKT
+171 GVTKE

-272 WKMVKRTFE
+272 WKMVKKTFE

-322 ISYVRYLALSIE
+322 ISYVKYLALSIE
-334 AEIISAIEKAVNWVG
+334 AEIIGAIEKAVNWVG

-365 ELAVADFGADNKRK
+365 ELATADFGADSKKN
-379 VAQGFYNGAASS
+379 VARGYYNAAASS
-391 IEHIGDPIMDGLAT
+391 IENLGDPIKDGIAT
-405 ISETLDAVNRAT
+405 ISETLNEASRITMDAIN
-417 ADAVSSIY
+417 SIY
-425 GDIGT
+425 GDIGI
-430 EFRDSLNDIVAPEL
+430 EFRDSLNEIVAPEL
-444 EEIRSAADAANQTKV
+444 EEIRSAADAANQTKI
-459 LSSIEDST
+459 LDSIESST
-467 ERTAEAAEGTETNT
+467 ERTADATEGTETNT
-481 GTIAENGTLTGENG
+481 GTIAENGALTSGSG
-495 RKSLS
+495 RRSLS
-500 EITESGLSGLFESM
+500 EMAESGLSGLFSSM
-514 SKSGGFTGFFGTA
+514 SKSGGFTGIFGTV

-534 IMDTIQPLIDIVNS
+534 IMDTVQPLIDIVSS
-548 VADPMEILL
+548 VADPMEVLL
-557 RILEGFVSVMEPAMK
+557 RILEGFVNVMEPAMQ
-572 TVVQPLLDAFRWIGE
+572 TVVQPLLDAFTWIGE

-626 QLVALALNTLNPILI
+626 QLVALALNALNPILI

-654 QFVADLFSW
+654 QFVADLFTW

-683 HWFNTKSF
+683 HWFNQKGF

-714 NMAIG
+714 NLAAG
-719 GSTAA
+719 GTTAA
-724 SDSVST
+724 TDSVST

-757 DGGMKAFARMIRREF
+757 DGGMKTFARMIRREF

>member
-30 KGSVEKI
+30 KGYVEKI

-334 AEIISAIEKAVNWVG
+334 AEIIGAIEKAVNWVG

-365 ELAVADFGADNKRK
+365 ELAVADFGADNKKK

-757 DGGMKAFARMIRREF
+757 DGGMKTFARMIRREF

>member
-1 MPTQAKVIIKGENN
+1 MATQAKVIIKGENN
-15 ISAAVK
+15 ISSAVK

-37 GSVLKT
+37 GSVMKT
-43 AFSVTAITAAIKGI
+43 AFSVTAIVTAIKGI

-77 QLALALKDTSA
+77 QLALALKDQSA

-112 MVAELAALGKSAD
+112 MVAELAALGKSSD

-158 TTTQLKRLGIDLD
+158 TTTQLRRLGIDLD
-171 GVTKT
+171 GVTKE
-176 ALEQGAAIDILIEDY
+176 AFEQGAAIDILIEDY

-272 WKMVKRTFE
+272 WKMVKKTFE

-290 TVVENI
+290 TVIENI

-322 ISYVRYLALSIE
+322 ISYVKYLALSIE
-334 AEIISAIEKAVNWVG
+334 AEIIGAIEKAVNWVG

-365 ELAVADFGADNKRK
+365 ELAVADFGADSKKN
-379 VAQGFYNGAASS
+379 VAQGYYNAAASS
-391 IEHIGDPIMDGLAT
+391 IEHIGDPIREGIDT
-405 ISETLDAVNRAT
+405 ISETLNAASQNTMA
-417 ADAVSSIY
+417 AINSIY

-430 EFRDSLNDIVAPEL
+430 EFRDSLNEIVAPEL
-444 EEIRSAADAANQTKV
+444 EEIRSAADAANQTQV
-459 LSSIEDST
+459 LSSIENST
-467 ERTAEAAEGTETNT
+467 ERTAEATEATEANT
-481 GTIAENGTLTGENG
+481 GTIAAEGLSESGNG

-500 EITESGLSGLFESM
+500 EMAESGLSGLFDSM
-514 SKSGGFTGFFGTA
+514 SKSGGFTGIFGTV

-548 VADPMEILL
+548 IADPMEVLL
-557 RILEGFVSVMEPAMK
+557 RILEGFVNIMEPAMQ
-572 TVVQPLLDAFRWIGE
+572 TVVQPLLDAFTWIGE
-587 SIASWLLP
+587 SIASWFLP

-654 QFVADLFSW
+654 QFVADLFTW

-683 HWFNTKSF
+683 HWFNQKGF

-714 NMAIG
+714 NLAMG
-719 GSTAA
+719 GNTAA
-724 SDSVST
+724 TDSVST
-730 STAIGSASYRG
+730 STAIGNASYRG

-746 INIYQMSPVVG
+746 INIYQQAPVVG
-757 DGGMKAFARMIRREF
+757 DGGMKTFARMIRREF

>member
-1 MPTQAKVIIKGENN
+1 MATQAKVIIKGENN
-15 ISAAVK
+15 ISSAVK

-43 AFSVTAITAAIKGI
+43 AFSVTAIVTAIKGI

-77 QLALALKDTSA
+77 QLALALKDQST

-112 MVAELAALGKSAD
+112 MVAELAALGKSSD

-171 GVTKT
+171 GVTKE
-176 ALEQGAAIDILIEDY
+176 ALEQGAAINILIEDY

-272 WKMVKRTFE
+272 WKMVKKTFE

-290 TVVENI
+290 TVIENI

-322 ISYVRYLALSIE
+322 ISYVKYLALSIE
-334 AEIISAIEKAVNWVG
+334 AEIIGAIEKAVNWVG

-365 ELAVADFGADNKRK
+365 ELAVADFGADSKKN
-379 VAQGFYNGAASS
+379 VAQGYYNAAASS
-391 IEHIGDPIMDGLAT
+391 IEHIGDPIKDGIST
-405 ISETLDAVNRAT
+405 ISETLNEASRNTMDSIN
-417 ADAVSSIY
+417 SIY
-425 GDIGT
+425 GDIGI
-430 EFRDSLNDIVAPEL
+430 EFRDSLNEIVAPEL
-444 EEIRSAADAANQTKV
+444 EEIRSAADAANQTEV
-459 LSSIEDST
+459 LSSIKDST
-467 ERTAEAAEGTETNT
+467 ERTADATEGTETNT
-481 GTIAENGTLTGENG
+481 GTIASEGLSESGSG

-500 EITESGLSGLFESM
+500 EMAESGLFSSM
-514 SKSGGFTGFFGTA
+514 SKSGGFTGIFGTV

-534 IMDTIQPLIDIVNS
+534 IMDIIQPLIDIVNS
-548 VADPMEILL
+548 VADPMEVLL
-557 RILEGFVSVMEPAMK
+557 RILEGFVNVMEPAMQ
-572 TVVQPLLDAFRWIGE
+572 TVVQPLLDAFTWIGE

-619 QILAPLF
+619 QIIAPLF

-654 QFVADLFSW
+654 QFVADLFTW

-683 HWFNTKSF
+683 HWFNQKGF

-714 NMAIG
+714 NLAMG
-719 GSTAA
+719 GTTAA
-724 SDSVST
+724 TDSVST

-757 DGGMKAFARMIRREF
+757 DGGMKTFARMIRREF

>member
-1 MPTQAKVIIKGENN
+1 MATQAKVIIKGENN
-15 ISAAVK
+15 ISSAVK

-30 KGSVEKI
+30 KGSVEKV

-77 QLALALKDTSA
+77 QLALSLKDQSA
-88 YDSVVDNI
+88 YDAVLDNI

-145 KSSMTTLLSSMNG
+145 KSSMTTLLASMSG
-158 TTTQLKRLGIDLD
+158 TTTQLRRLGIDLD

-191 GEYSSALA
+191 GEYSTALA

-242 VSKNINNITTY
+242 VSENINNITTY

-272 WKMVKRTFE
+272 WKMVKKTFE

-322 ISYVRYLALSIE
+322 ISYVKYLALSIE

-365 ELAVADFGADNKRK
+365 ELAVADFGVDNKRK
-379 VAQGFYNGAASS
+379 VAEGFYNGAASS
-391 IEHIGDPIMDGLAT
+391 IEHIGDPIREGIDT
-405 ISETLDAVNRAT
+405 ISETLNAASQNTMA
-417 ADAVSSIY
+417 AINSIY

-430 EFRDSLNDIVAPEL
+430 EFRDSLNEIVAPEL
-444 EEIRSAADAANQTKV
+444 EEIRSAADAANQTQV
-459 LSSIEDST
+459 LSSIENST
-467 ERTAEAAEGTETNT
+467 ERTAEATEATEANT
-481 GTIAENGTLTGENG
+481 GTIAAEGLSESGNG

-500 EITESGLSGLFESM
+500 EMAESGLSGLFSSM
-514 SKSGGFTGFFGTA
+514 SKSGGFTGIFGTV

-534 IMDTIQPLIDIVNS
+534 IMDTVQPLIDIVSS
-548 VADPMEILL
+548 VADPMEVLL
-557 RILEGFVSVMEPAMK
+557 RILEGFVNVMEPAMQ
-572 TVVQPLLDAFRWIGE
+572 TVVQPLLDAFTWIGE
-587 SIASWLLP
+587 SIASWFLP

-654 QFVADLFSW
+654 QFVADLFTW

-683 HWFNTKSF
+683 HWFNQKGF

-714 NMAIG
+714 NLAMG
-719 GSTAA
+719 GNTAA
-724 SDSVST
+724 TDSVST
-730 STAIGSASYRG
+730 STAIGNASYRG

-746 INIYQMSPVVG
+746 INIYQQAPVVG
-757 DGGMKAFARMIRREF
+757 DGGMKTFARMIRREF

>member
-1 MPTQAKVIIKGENN
+1 MATQAKVIIKGENN
-15 ISAAVK
+15 ISSAVK

-43 AFSVTAITAAIKGI
+43 AFSVTAIVTAIKGI

-77 QLALALKDTSA
+77 QLALALKDQSA

-112 MVAELAALGKSAD
+112 MVAELAALGKSSD

-158 TTTQLKRLGIDLD
+158 TTTQLRRLGIDLD
-171 GVTKT
+171 GVTKE

-191 GEYSSALA
+191 GEYASALA

-253 VGAIIANAPE
+253 IGAIIANAPE

-272 WKMVKRTFE
+272 WKMVKKTFE

-322 ISYVRYLALSIE
+322 ISYVKYLALSIE
-334 AEIISAIEKAVNWVG
+334 AEIIGAIEKAVNWVG

-365 ELAVADFGADNKRK
+365 ELAVADFGADSKKN
-379 VAQGFYNGAASS
+379 VARGYYNAASSS
-391 IEHIGDPIMDGLAT
+391 IEHIGDPIKDGIAT
-405 ISETLDAVNRAT
+405 ISETLNEASRNTMDAIN
-417 ADAVSSIY
+417 SIY
-425 GDIGT
+425 GDIGI
-430 EFRDSLNDIVAPEL
+430 EFRDSLNEIVAPEL
-444 EEIRSAADAANQTKV
+444 EEIRSAADAANQTKI
-459 LSSIEDST
+459 LDSIESST
-467 ERTAEAAEGTETNT
+467 ERTADATEGTETNT
-481 GTIAENGTLTGENG
+481 GTIASEGLSGNGSG

-500 EITESGLSGLFESM
+500 EMAESGLSGLFDSM
-514 SKSGGFTGFFGTA
+514 SKSGGFTGIFGTV

-534 IMDTIQPLIDIVNS
+534 IMDTVQPLIDIVSS
-548 VADPMEILL
+548 VADPMEVLL
-557 RILEGFVSVMEPAMK
+557 RILEGFVNVMEPAMQ
-572 TVVQPLLDAFRWIGE
+572 TVVQPLLDAFTWIGE

-619 QILAPLF
+619 QIIAPLF

-714 NMAIG
+714 YMAIG

-724 SDSVST
+724 TDSVST

>member
-1 MPTQAKVIIKGENN
+1 MPTQAKVIINGENN
-15 ISAAVK
+15 ISSAVK
-21 SASNDLNAL
+21 SASADLNAL

-43 AFSVTAITAAIKGI
+43 AFSVTAITASIKALGSA
-57 GTAAKTVMTEDF
+57 TKAVMTEDF

-77 QLALALKDTSA
+77 QLALALKDKSA

-112 MVAELAALGKSAD
+112 MVAELAALGKSSD

-171 GVTKT
+171 GVTKE

-272 WKMVKRTFE
+272 WKMVKKTFE

-322 ISYVRYLALSIE
+322 ISYVKYLALSIE

-349 REIND
+349 SEINS

-365 ELAVADFGADNKRK
+365 ELAIADFGADSKKN
-379 VAQGFYNGAASS
+379 VAKGYYNAASSS
-391 IEHIGDPIMDGLAT
+391 IEHIGDPIREGVET
-405 ISETLDAVNRAT
+405 ISESLDEASRST
-417 ADAVSSIY
+417 MDAISSIY

-430 EFRDSLNDIVAPEL
+430 GFRDSLNEIVAPEL
-444 EEIRSAADAANQTKV
+444 EEIRSAADAANQTKI
-459 LSSIEDST
+459 LSSIESST
-467 ERTAEAAEGTETNT
+467 ERTADAAEGTETNT
-481 GTIAENGTLTGENG
+481 GTIAESGTGTG

-500 EITESGLSGLFESM
+500 EMAESGLSSLFDSM
-514 SKSGGFTGFFGTA
+514 SKSGGFMGIFGTV

-548 VADPMEILL
+548 VADPMEVLL
-557 RILEGFVSVMEPAMK
+557 RILEGFVKVMEPAMK
-572 TVVQPLLDAFRWIGE
+572 TVVQPLLDAFTWIGE
-587 SIASWLLP
+587 SIASWFLP

-626 QLVALALNTLNPILI
+626 QLVAFALNTLNPILI
-641 LCAKVFTILMAPV
+641 LTAKVFTILTAPV
-654 QFVADLFSW
+654 QFVADLFTW

-683 HWFNTKSF
+683 HWFNQKGF

-714 NMAIG
+714 NLAAG
-719 GSTAA
+719 GTTAA
-724 SDSVST
+724 TDSVSA

-746 INIYQMSPVVG
+746 INIYQQAPVVG
-757 DGGMKAFARMIRREF
+757 DGGMKTFARMIRREF

>member
-1 MPTQAKVIIKGENN
+1 MATQAKVIIKGENN
-15 ISAAVK
+15 ISSAVK

-43 AFSVTAITAAIKGI
+43 AFSVTAIVTAIKGI

-77 QLALALKDTSA
+77 QLALALKDQSA

-112 MVAELAALGKSAD
+112 MVAELAALGKSSD

-158 TTTQLKRLGIDLD
+158 TTTQLRRLGIDLD
-171 GVTKT
+171 GVTKE

-272 WKMVKRTFE
+272 WKMVKKTFE

-290 TVVENI
+290 TVIENI

-322 ISYVRYLALSIE
+322 ISYVKYLALSIE
-334 AEIISAIEKAVNWVG
+334 AEIIGAIEKAVNWVG

-365 ELAVADFGADNKRK
+365 ELAVADFGADSKKN
-379 VAQGFYNGAASS
+379 VARGYYTAAASS
-391 IEHIGDPIMDGLAT
+391 IEHIGDPIKEGIAT
-405 ISETLDAVNRAT
+405 ISETLEAAGRNTVDAIN
-417 ADAVSSIY
+417 SIY
-425 GDIGT
+425 GDIGI
-430 EFRDSLNDIVAPEL
+430 EFRDSLNEIVAPEL
-444 EEIRSAADAANQTKV
+444 EEIRSAADAANQTEV
-459 LSSIEDST
+459 LSSIKDST
-467 ERTAEAAEGTETNT
+467 ERTADATEGTETNT
-481 GTIAENGTLTGENG
+481 GTIASEGLSGNGSG

-500 EITESGLSGLFESM
+500 EMAESGLFSSM
-514 SKSGGFTGFFGTA
+514 SKSGGFTGIFGTV

-534 IMDTIQPLIDIVNS
+534 IMDTVQPLIDIVNS
-548 VADPMEILL
+548 VADPMEVLL
-557 RILEGFVSVMEPAMK
+557 RILEGFVNVMEPAMQ
-572 TVVQPLLDAFRWIGE
+572 TVVQPLLDAFTWIGE

-619 QILAPLF
+619 QIIAPLF

-654 QFVADLFSW
+654 QFVADLFTW

-683 HWFNTKSF
+683 HWFNQKGF

-714 NMAIG
+714 NLAAG
-719 GSTAA
+719 GTTAA
-724 SDSVST
+724 TDSVST

-757 DGGMKAFARMIRREF
+757 DGGMKTFARMIRREF